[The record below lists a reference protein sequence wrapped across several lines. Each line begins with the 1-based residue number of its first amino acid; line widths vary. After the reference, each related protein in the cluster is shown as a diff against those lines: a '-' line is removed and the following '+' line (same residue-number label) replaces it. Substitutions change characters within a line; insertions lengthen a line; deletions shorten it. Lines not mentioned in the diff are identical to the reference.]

1 MKATEFDTE
10 QLAPEAIA
18 AANERLAKIPG
29 VGTLPETF
37 ADDEP
42 TGFIT
47 AHTDAYTS
55 LVAEMSAV
63 RESLADNPAPG
74 KPGRKR
80 RAYAGKPNPLRA
92 NRKASKYTLEADLFT
107 PEGRDTLVFWIRQG
121 YADRVIEVVDRLLVD
136 LQELKAARDGEG
148 A

>member
-1 MKATEFDTE
+1 MSKQTDFDTE
-10 QLAPEAIA
+10 GMTAEQLA

-29 VGTLPETF
+29 VGTETF

-47 AHTDAYTS
+47 AHPDA
-55 LVAEMSAV
+55 
-63 RESLADNPAPG
+63 PAP
-74 KPGRKR
+74 PAPARKR
-80 RAYAGKPNPLRA
+80 RADAGKPNPLRA

>member
-1 MKATEFDTE
+1 MSKQTDSDTE
-10 QLAPEAIA
+10 GMTAEQLA

-29 VGTLPETF
+29 VGTETL

-47 AHTDAYTS
+47 AHPDA
-55 LVAEMSAV
+55 
-63 RESLADNPAPG
+63 PAP
-74 KPGRKR
+74 PAPARKR
-80 RAYAGKPNPLRA
+80 RADAGKPNPLRA

>member
-1 MKATEFDTE
+1 MSKQTDSDTE
-10 QLAPEAIA
+10 GMTAEQLA
-18 AANERLAKIPG
+18 AANERLAKILG
-29 VGTLPETF
+29 VGTETC

-47 AHTDAYTS
+47 AHPDA
-55 LVAEMSAV
+55 
-63 RESLADNPAPG
+63 PAP
-74 KPGRKR
+74 PAPARKR
-80 RAYAGKPNPLRA
+80 RADAGKPNPLRA
-92 NRKASKYTLEADLFT
+92 NRKASKYTLEVDLFT

-121 YADRVIEVVDRLLVD
+121 CADRVIEVVDRLLVD

>member
-1 MKATEFDTE
+1 MSKQTDFDTE
-10 QLAPEAIA
+10 GMTADQLA

-29 VGTLPETF
+29 VGTPPQTF

-47 AHTDAYTS
+47 AHADA
-55 LVAEMSAV
+55 
-63 RESLADNPAPG
+63 PAP
-74 KPGRKR
+74 PAPPAPARKR
-80 RAYAGKPNPLRA
+80 RADAGKPNPLRA

>member
-1 MKATEFDTE
+1 MSKQTDFDTE
-10 QLAPEAIA
+10 GMTAEQLA

-29 VGTLPETF
+29 VGTETF

-47 AHTDAYTS
+47 AHPDA
-55 LVAEMSAV
+55 
-63 RESLADNPAPG
+63 PAP
-74 KPGRKR
+74 PAPARKR
-80 RAYAGKPNPLRA
+80 RADAGKPNPLRA

-136 LQELKAARDGEG
+136 LQELQAARDGEG

>member
-1 MKATEFDTE
+1 MSKQPDFDTE
-10 QLAPEAIA
+10 VMTAEQLA
-18 AANERLAKIPG
+18 AANERLAKILG
-29 VGTLPETF
+29 VGTETC

-47 AHTDAYTS
+47 AHPDA
-55 LVAEMSAV
+55 
-63 RESLADNPAPG
+63 PAP
-74 KPGRKR
+74 PAPARKR
-80 RAYAGKPNPLRA
+80 RADAGKPNPLRA
-92 NRKASKYTLEADLFT
+92 NRKASKYTLEVDLFT

>member
-1 MKATEFDTE
+1 MSKQTDFDTE
-10 QLAPEAIA
+10 GMTAEQLA

-29 VGTLPETF
+29 VGTETF

-47 AHTDAYTS
+47 AHADA
-55 LVAEMSAV
+55 
-63 RESLADNPAPG
+63 PAP
-74 KPGRKR
+74 PAPARKR
-80 RAYAGKPNPLRA
+80 RADAGKPNPLRA